1 MVKYA
6 FKDKAR
12 TVKILAR
19 EALKEDKGREFYCP
33 NHLCDAIMRIVIKEG
48 VSASFFR
55 GHGHLEECVHYTRS
69 NSFKPEKFNEQ
80 AFDFKNALMSL
91 TEKGRSQSNKLTANN
106 HNNGP
111 AVDKPLRT
119 IRQIYDMC
127 TWYDD
132 CSDTYNGVMVGH
144 MLLNDDSAKMYS
156 SGVEGLRLIEAKRK
170 LPKFYVPEKMEIHLI
185 APIQQKK
192 YTFILKFADVKLYK
206 EIKDWIYAN
215 MNYIFVVA
223 GDWAS
228 SNSSNDY
235 AAHISTR
242 KQITMIK

>member
-6 FKDKAR
+6 YKDKAR
-12 TVKILAR
+12 TVKVLAR
-19 EALKEDKGREFYCP
+19 EALKEDKGRLFYCP
-33 NHLCDAIMRIVIKEG
+33 NHLCDAKMTIVIKEG

-55 GHGHLEECVHYTRS
+55 GRGHLDDCVHYTRS
-69 NSFKPEKFNEQ
+69 NSFKPGEFNEQ

-91 TEKGRSQSNKLTANN
+91 SHAGRSQSNKLTPNN
-106 HNNGP
+106 HSNGP

-132 CSDTYNGVMVGH
+132 CYDTYNGVMVGH
-144 MLLNDDSAKMYS
+144 MLLNDESAKMYT
-156 SGVEGLRLIEAKRK
+156 SGVEGWRLIEAKRK
-170 LPKFYVPEKMEIHLI
+170 PKKFYIPENMEIHLI
-185 APIQQKK
+185 APIEQKK
-192 YTFILKFADVKLYK
+192 YTFILKFADAKLYR

-223 GDWAS
+223 GDWVS
-228 SNSSNDY
+228 SNITNVFT
-235 AAHISTR
+235 AHISTR